1 MLRRMELY
9 LEGRWWILRYDTW
22 IPGFSINR
30 PEICIKIDGICLTR
44 SEQNFYFSLLNN
56 WINIVITNGIQIK
69 KDFMSKYKVG
79 LNLQVRFVLKSGYTF
94 RFVGR

>member
-22 IPGFSINR
+22 VPGFSINH
-30 PEICIKIDGICLTR
+30 PEICIDINGICLTR
-44 SEQNFYFSLLNN
+44 SEQNFYFCLLNN
-56 WINIVITNGIQIK
+56 WINIVIKNGIQSK
-69 KDFMSKYKVG
+69 KDFMNKYKVG

-94 RFVGR
+94 RLVGR

>member
-1 MLRRMELY
+1 ME
-9 LEGRWWILRYDTW
+9 
-22 IPGFSINR
+22 
-30 PEICIKIDGICLTR
+30 IDGICLTR

-56 WINIVITNGIQIK
+56 WINIVIKNGIQIN
-69 KDFMSKYKVG
+69 KDFISKYKVG